1 VFTLRYDSD
10 KVQRMADNAHLDN
23 GTALSTQL
31 PSSEGLF
38 GAAYGGAFLPPP
50 LVEPM
55 KAVEAAYIKA
65 KVTCLF

>member
-1 VFTLRYDSD
+1 
-10 KVQRMADNAHLDN
+10 MADNAHLDN